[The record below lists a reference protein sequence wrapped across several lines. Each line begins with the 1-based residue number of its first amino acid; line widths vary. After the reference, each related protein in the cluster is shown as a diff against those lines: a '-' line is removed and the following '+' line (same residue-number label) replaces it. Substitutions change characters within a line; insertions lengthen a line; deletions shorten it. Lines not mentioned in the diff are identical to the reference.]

1 MDTCERYI
9 WQLGE
14 ERRCAQA
21 VGLIRWHDETGRTH
35 AACHAH
41 VSAMTS
47 LYPIAPT
54 EIGVTWTSTWT
65 DAGWT
70 ESELRESFGG

>member
-14 ERRCAQA
+14 ERRCTQT
-21 VGLIRWHDETGRTH
+21 VGLIRWYDETGRAH
-35 AACHAH
+35 AACHSH
-41 VSAMTS
+41 VGAMTS
-47 LYPIAPT
+47 LYPISNPPAPYVS
-54 EIGVTWTSTWT
+54 GSTWT

-70 ESELRESFGG
+70 ETELREAFGG